1 MLIQQS
7 SAVQRIFPPPP
18 TKKKKPLDG
27 RGIPNYRNAKIL
39 FLKLKTVQYFRL
51 QLLNDTV
58 TFFR

>member
-7 SAVQRIFPPPP
+7 SAVQRIFPPPH
-18 TKKKKPLDG
+18 KKKKKTLDG